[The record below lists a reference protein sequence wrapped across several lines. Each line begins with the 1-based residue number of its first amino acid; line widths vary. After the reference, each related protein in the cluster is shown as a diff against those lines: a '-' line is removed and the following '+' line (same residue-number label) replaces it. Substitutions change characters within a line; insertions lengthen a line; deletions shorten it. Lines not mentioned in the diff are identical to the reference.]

1 MVYINRFTVADPDL
15 QIKGREGV
23 GGGSHPDPEIRG
35 GVSKI
40 FFRPFGLQFGLKI
53 KLYLKFTIHIDK
65 KPRATYLGLFF
76 HGLIREDVSRSDQP
90 IRTKE
95 NDIALTTGMHD
106 ILTAGW

>member
-15 QIKGREGV
+15 QIKGTEGV

-53 KLYLKFTIHIDK
+53 KLHLKFRIHIDK

-76 HGLIREDVSRSDQP
+76 HGLIRETISRSDQP

-95 NDIALTTGMHD
+95 NDIALTTGMHN